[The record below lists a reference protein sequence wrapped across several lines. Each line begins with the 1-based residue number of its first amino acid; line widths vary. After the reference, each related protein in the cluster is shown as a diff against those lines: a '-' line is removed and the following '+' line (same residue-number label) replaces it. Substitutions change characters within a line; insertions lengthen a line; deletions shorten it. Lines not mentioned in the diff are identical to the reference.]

1 MTTKKLALLIT
12 ALYLPAAGAAYR
24 CVDEKGQ
31 RHVGDTPPPGCANVP
46 MEEFK
51 GTKVLRVIE
60 PTLTPEQVKAKEEET
75 ARKKAAD
82 KIAAEQKRKD
92 SALLSTYSSEKE
104 FDVTRDRTIEP
115 INGRIKQAKERIA
128 QIEKQ
133 EKKLNDEMEFYTA
146 GKGKSSKAKEPPAN
160 LVDGLKGAQQEKATI
175 EKNIAGYERE
185 IVDIRNKF
193 DEDKKRWIAIK
204 AEQGKPRAEAK
215 AEVPKAEPAKAPAA
229 TDKAAPKKN

>member
-12 ALYLPAAGAAYR
+12 ALYLPAAGAAFR

-51 GTKVLRVIE
+51 GTRVLRVIE
-60 PTLTPEQVKAKEEET
+60 PTLTPEQVKAKEEEM
-75 ARKKAAD
+75 ARRKAAD
-82 KIAAEQKRKD
+82 KVAAEQKRKD
-92 SALLSTYSSEKE
+92 AALLSTYSSEKE

-115 INGRIKQAKERIA
+115 ISGRIKNAGERIS

-146 GKGKSSKAKEPPAN
+146 GKGKSAKAKEPPAN
-160 LVDGLKGAQQEKATI
+160 LVEGLKGAQQEKATI
-175 EKNIAGYERE
+175 QKNIARYERE
-185 IVDIRNKF
+185 IADIRTKF
-193 DEDKKRWIAIK
+193 EDDKKRWIAIK
-204 AEQGKPRAEAK
+204 AEQGKARREAK
-215 AEVPKAEPAKAPAA
+215 AEAPKTEPATAGAA
-229 TDKAAPKKN
+229 TEKAGSRKN

>member
-1 MTTKKLALLIT
+1 MTTKKIAMLLVALH
-12 ALYLPAAGAAYR
+12 LPAVHAAYR
-24 CVDEKGQ
+24 CIDEKGQ
-31 RHVGDTPPPGCANVP
+31 RHIGDTPPPGCNNVP
-46 MEEFK
+46 MEEFR
-51 GTKVLRVIE
+51 GSKVLRVIE
-60 PTLTPEQVKAKEEET
+60 PTLTPEQVKARQEEE

-92 SALLSTYSSEKE
+92 MALLSTFSTEQE

-115 INGRIKQAKERIA
+115 INGRIKTARERIA

-175 EKNIAGYERE
+175 QKNIAGYERE
-185 IVDIRNKF
+185 IAEIRAKF
-193 DEDKKRWIAIK
+193 DEDKKRWLAIK
-204 AEQGKPRAEAK
+204 AERAGAGR
-215 AEVPKAEPAKAPAA
+215 
-229 TDKAAPKKN
+229 N

>member
-1 MTTKKLALLIT
+1 MKKLVLLAA

-24 CVDEKGQ
+24 CIDEKGQ
-31 RHVGDTPPPGCANVP
+31 RHVGDTPPAGCATVP

-51 GTKVLRVIE
+51 GSKVLRVIE
-60 PTLTPEQVKAKEEET
+60 PTLTPEQVKAKEEEA

-92 SALLSTYSSEKE
+92 SALLSTFSSEKE

-115 INGRIKQAKERIA
+115 ISGRIKNARERIA

-133 EKKLNDEMEFYTA
+133 EKKLTEEMEFYQA
-146 GKGKSSKAKEPPAN
+146 GKGKSGKSKEPPAN

-175 EKNIAGYERE
+175 AKNIAGYEAE
-185 IVDIRNKF
+185 IRDIRAKF
-193 DEDKKRWIAIK
+193 DADKQRWLAIK
-204 AEQGKPRAEAK
+204 AEQAKPTAA
-215 AEVPKAEPAKAPAA
+215 APDTTAA
-229 TDKAAPKKN
+229 TSAAAQKPAPKKN

>member
-1 MTTKKLALLIT
+1 MKKIVLLLA

-24 CVDEKGQ
+24 CIDEKGQ
-31 RHVGDTPPPGCANVP
+31 RHIGDTPPPGCANVP
-46 MEEFK
+46 MEEFR
-51 GTKVLRVIE
+51 GSKVLRVIE
-60 PTLTPEQVKAKEEET
+60 PTLTPEQVKVKEEEA

-92 SALLSTYSSEKE
+92 SALLSTFSTEKE

-115 INGRIKQAKERIA
+115 INGRIKNARERIA

-133 EKKLNDEMEFYTA
+133 EKKLTEEMEFYQA
-146 GKGKSSKAKEPPAN
+146 GKGKGKAKEPPSN

-175 EKNIAGYERE
+175 QKNIATYERE

-193 DEDKKRWIAIK
+193 DEDKKRWLAIK
-204 AEQGKPRAEAK
+204 AEQARPTATPA
-215 AEVPKAEPAKAPAA
+215 AASATPAKP
-229 TDKAAPKKN
+229 APKKN

>member
-1 MTTKKLALLIT
+1 MRTKKLALVLM
-12 ALYLPAAGAAYR
+12 ALYLPAAQAAFR

-51 GTKVLRVIE
+51 GSKVLRVIE
-60 PTLTPEQVKAKEEET
+60 PTLTPDQVKVKEEEA

-82 KIAAEQKRKD
+82 KVAAEQKRKD
-92 SALLSTYSSEKE
+92 MALLSTFSSEKE

-115 INGRIKQAKERIA
+115 INGRIKQARERIA

-133 EKKLNDEMEFYTA
+133 EKKLSEEMEFYTA
-146 GKGKSSKAKEPPAN
+146 GKGKASKAKEAPAN

-175 EKNIAGYERE
+175 QKNIAGYEKE
-185 IVDIRNKF
+185 IADIRAKF
-193 DEDKKRWIAIK
+193 DEDKKRWLAIK
-204 AEQGKPRAEAK
+204 AEQAK
-215 AEVPKAEPAKAPAA
+215 AAAPAPEPTPAAATKAP
-229 TDKAAPKKN
+229 PKKS